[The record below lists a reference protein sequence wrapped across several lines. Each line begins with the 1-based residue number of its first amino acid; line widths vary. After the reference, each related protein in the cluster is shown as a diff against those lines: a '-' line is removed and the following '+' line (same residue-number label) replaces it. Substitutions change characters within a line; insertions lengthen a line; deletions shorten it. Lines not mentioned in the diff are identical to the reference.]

1 MKTTDK
7 KTYLTPISKC
17 TEIENTELICDSP
30 SPFNTDDPEE
40 MDDDDTAGSKF
51 RGFSFSFEQ
60 DE

>member
-17 TEIENTELICDSP
+17 TEIENTELICDS
-30 SPFNTDDPEE
+30 FNTDDPKEMEE
-40 MDDDDTAGSKF
+40 GEPAGSKF

>member
-17 TEIENTELICDSP
+17 TEVENTELICDST
-30 SPFNTDDPEE
+30 FNTDDDPKE

>member
-7 KTYLTPISKC
+7 KTYHKPISKFI
-17 TEIENTELICDSP
+17 EIDNTELICN

-51 RGFSFSFEQ
+51 RGYFIVQ
-60 DE
+60 

>member
-17 TEIENTELICDSP
+17 TEIENTELMICDS
-30 SPFNTDDPEE
+30 FNTDDPEE

-51 RGFSFSFEQ
+51 RGFTFE
-60 DE
+60 DEEY

>member
-17 TEIENTELICDSP
+17 TEIENTELICDS
-30 SPFNTDDPEE
+30 FNTDDPKEMEE
-40 MDDDDTAGSKF
+40 MEDDDTAGSKF